1 MIFTLPAAVR
11 LAESL
16 SSTIEEA
23 VTRFP
28 RKHRYAFGAELRER
42 AWSVLS
48 TANLAALRPE
58 RRSALLEELRDKVDD
73 LKLSLQLGK
82 QMRAFV
88 SFRQFE
94 ALYRDAA
101 KLGQQVGGWHRSVS
115 HPQGQSAQAVVH
127 GQSANTLSARSAS
140 IGEANA

>member
-1 MIFTLPAAVR
+1 VR

-16 SSTIEEA
+16 AHAIEEA

-28 RKHRYAFGAELRER
+28 RKHRYAFGAALRER

-48 TANLAALRPE
+48 TANLAALRPD
-58 RRSALLEELRDKVDD
+58 RRAALLEDLRDKVDD

-101 KLGQQVGGWHRSVS
+101 KLGQQVGGWHRSVI
-115 HPQGQSAQAVVH
+115 HPQGQSAQAAAP
-127 GQSANTLSARSAS
+127 GQRAKTLSAQLAS
-140 IGEANA
+140 TCEANV

>member
-1 MIFTLPAAVR
+1 MTFTLPAAVR
-11 LAESL
+11 LAETL
-16 SSTIEEA
+16 TSSIEEA

-28 RKHRYAFGAELRER
+28 RKHRYTFGAVLRER
-42 AWSVLS
+42 AWDVLS

-58 RRSALLEELRDKVDD
+58 RRAMLLSELRDKVDD

-94 ALYRDAA
+94 ALYREAA
-101 KLGQQVGGWHRSVS
+101 KLGQQVGGWHRSVN
-115 HPQGQSAQAVVH
+115 HPQGQNAQAIAP
-127 GQSANTLSARSAS
+127 GQRAKTLSAHSAS
-140 IGEANA
+140 ICEANA

>member
-1 MIFTLPAAVR
+1 MIFTLPAAIR

-28 RKHRYAFGAELRER
+28 RKHRYAFGA
-42 AWSVLS
+42 
-48 TANLAALRPE
+48 ALR
-58 RRSALLEELRDKVDD
+58 EELRDKVDD